1 MEKLPEASTVYDP
14 ASRTHFTVAGNQWV
28 GYDRPDTMHDKVD
41 HALSMGLAGVMVWA
55 LDLDD
60 FIHGSPLISAI
71 GQRLFVVESQEVVL
85 TVAADDDGSGGRRL
99 QAGRTLSVEEVRL
112 LHTRCLLKL
121 LAVCVCGRRCWS
133 SRLLLLGAW
142 CWHGLM
148 ACGTSPTHSE
158 PASPRL

>member
-1 MEKLPEASTVYDP
+1 MPPCLSYEILDMEKLPEASTVYDP

-99 QAGRTLSVEEVRL
+99 QAGRTLSVEEVRSL
-112 LHTRCLLKL
+112 PPPPSRPPSACSVAKCNT
-121 LAVCVCGRRCWS
+121 

-142 CWHGLM
+142 CWHG
-148 ACGTSPTHSE
+148 
-158 PASPRL
+158 